1 MINFLLMDLTVYP
14 SQISGVVTANP
25 SKSHMQRVIVACLLA
40 GGRSVISNPSF
51 CDDAKA
57 TLSVTV
63 DLGAKVKNKKN
74 RVIISGGFDPVGNTL
89 NCGESGLGLRMFS
102 AVAALSEKE
111 ITLVGQGTLK
121 SRSVEM
127 IEKPLTDLGAR
138 VTLKQGK
145 LPVTVCG
152 PITGGKTIVD
162 GSLSSQFLTG
172 LLMALPLAEKDSELI
187 VRNLKSRF
195 YIDLTIKVLKDF
207 GVKVVNNNY
216 IHFFIPGGQSYK
228 NREYAIEG
236 DWSGAAFLL
245 VAGAIGGEVEI
256 ENLDINS
263 SQADRRILD
272 ILNQFGARI
281 NKSNNGIRVTKA
293 EMKPFNFDATDS
305 PDLFPPLVVLAAYA
319 KGKSRIKGVSRL
331 AGKESNRAEALVEE
345 FGKVGIKIETDGDD
359 MTIHGGAVTGGT
371 INSRNDH
378 RIAMAAAVAGVGAGG
393 SINIQGYECINK
405 SYPDFFTDYQKTGGK
420 IQ

>member
-1 MINFLLMDLTVYP
+1 MDLTVYP
-14 SQISGVVTANP
+14 SRINGVVTANP
-25 SKSHMQRVIVACLLA
+25 SKSHMQRAIVAGLLA

-57 TLSVTV
+57 AMSVAV
-63 DLGAKVKNKKN
+63 DLGAKVKVKKN

-102 AVAALSEKE
+102 AIAALSEKE

-121 SRSVEM
+121 SRSVAM
-127 IEKPLTDLGAR
+127 IEKPLTNLGAR
-138 VTLKQGK
+138 VTSKQGK

-152 PITGGKTIVD
+152 PITGGKATVD

-172 LLMALPLAEKDSELI
+172 LLMALPLAQKDSELI
-187 VRNLKSRF
+187 VNNLKSRF

-207 GVKVVNNNY
+207 SIEVINDNY
-216 IHFFIPGGQSYK
+216 EQFYIQGGQLYRS
-228 NREYAIEG
+228 REYDIEG
-236 DWSGAAFLL
+236 DWSGAALLL
-245 VAGAIGGEVEI
+245 VAGAIGGEVEV

-263 SQADRRILD
+263 TQADKRILD
-272 ILNQFGARI
+272 VLKQFGARI
-281 NKSNNGIRVTKA
+281 SKRNNIIHVTKSG
-293 EMKPFNFDATDS
+293 MKPFNFDATDS
-305 PDLFPPLVVLAAYA
+305 PDLFPPLVVLASYA

-345 FGKVGIKIETDGDD
+345 FTKVGIKIEIDGDE
-359 MTIHGGAVTGGT
+359 MTIYGGAVTGGT

-378 RIAMAAAVAGVGAGG
+378 RIAMAAAVAGVGAVGN
-393 SINIQGYECINK
+393 INIQGYECINK

-420 IQ
+420 INE

>member
-1 MINFLLMDLTVYP
+1 MDLTVYP
-14 SQISGVVTANP
+14 SQISGVVTASS
-25 SKSHMQRVIVACLLA
+25 SKSHMLRAIVAGMLA

-57 TLSVTV
+57 AMNVAM
-63 DLGAKVKNKKN
+63 DLGAEVKVEKN
-74 RVIISGGFDPVGNTL
+74 RVIISGGFNPVGNTL

-102 AVAALSEKE
+102 AVAALSGKE

-121 SRSVEM
+121 SRSVAM

-138 VTLKQGK
+138 VTSKQGK
-145 LPVTVCG
+145 LPVSVCG
-152 PITGGKTIVD
+152 PLTGGKTIVD

-187 VRNLKSRF
+187 VNDLKSRF

-207 GVKVVNNNY
+207 GIEISNNEY
-216 IHFFIPGGQSYK
+216 KHFIIPGGQVFIP
-228 NREYAIEG
+228 REYEIEG

-256 ENLDINS
+256 RNLDINS

-272 ILNQFGARI
+272 VLEQFGARI
-281 NKSNNGIRVTKA
+281 NKSNNVIQVTKA
-293 EMKPFNFDATDS
+293 GMKPFNFDATDS
-305 PDLFPPLVVLAAYA
+305 PDLFPPLVVLASYA

-345 FGKVGIKIETDGDD
+345 FTKVGIKIETDGDD
-359 MTIHGGAVTGGT
+359 MTVHGGVVTGGT

-378 RIAMAAAVAGVGAGG
+378 RIAMAAAVAGIGARGG
-393 SINIQGYECINK
+393 INIQGYECISK
-405 SYPDFFTDYQKTGGK
+405 SYPDFFTDYQKAGGK
-420 IQ
+420 INE

>member
-1 MINFLLMDLTVYP
+1 MDLTVYP
-14 SQISGVVTANP
+14 SQISGMVTANP
-25 SKSHMQRVIVACLLA
+25 SKSHMLRAIVAGLLA
-40 GGRSVISNPSF
+40 GGKTVISNPSF
-51 CDDAKA
+51 CEDAKA
-57 TLSVTV
+57 ALSVAM
-63 DLGAKVKNKKN
+63 DLGAKVEVKKN

-102 AVAALSEKE
+102 AVAALSGKE

-121 SRSVEM
+121 NRSVAM
-127 IEKPLTDLGAR
+127 IKKPLADLGAR

-152 PITGGKTIVD
+152 PLTGGKTIVD

-187 VRNLKSRF
+187 VNNLKSRF
-195 YIDLTIKVLKDF
+195 YIDLTIKVLGDF
-207 GVKVVNNNY
+207 GIKVINNNY
-216 IHFFIPGGQSYK
+216 EYFFIQGGQSYR
-228 NREYAIEG
+228 NGEYQIEG
-236 DWSGAAFLL
+236 DWSGAALLL

-263 SQADRRILD
+263 SQADRRIIDVLE
-272 ILNQFGARI
+272 QFGARI
-281 NKSNNGIRVTKA
+281 SKSNNGIQVIKA

-305 PDLFPPLVVLAAYA
+305 PDLFPPLVALASYA

-345 FGKVGIKIETDGDD
+345 FAKVGIKIETDDDD
-359 MTIHGGAVTGGT
+359 MIVHGGAVTGGT

-378 RIAMAAAVAGVGAGG
+378 RIAMAAAVAGVGAWG
-393 SINIQGYECINK
+393 SINIQDYECISK
-405 SYPDFFTDYQKTGGK
+405 SYPDFFTDYQKTGGR
-420 IQ
+420 INE

>member
-1 MINFLLMDLTVYP
+1 MDLTVYP
-14 SQISGVVTANP
+14 SQISGVVTASS
-25 SKSHMQRVIVACLLA
+25 SKSHMLRAIVAGMLA

-57 TLSVTV
+57 AMNVAM
-63 DLGAKVKNKKN
+63 DLGAEVKVEKN
-74 RVIISGGFDPVGNTL
+74 RVIISGGFNPVGNTL

-102 AVAALSEKE
+102 AVAALSGKE

-121 SRSVEM
+121 SRSVAM
-127 IEKPLTDLGAR
+127 IEKPLTDLGVR
-138 VTLKQGK
+138 VTSKQGK
-145 LPVTVCG
+145 LPVSVCG
-152 PITGGKTIVD
+152 PLTGGKTIVD

-187 VRNLKSRF
+187 VNDLKSRF

-207 GVKVVNNNY
+207 GIEVSNNEY
-216 IHFFIPGGQSYK
+216 KHFIIPGGQVFIP
-228 NREYAIEG
+228 REYEIEG

-256 ENLDINS
+256 RNLDINS

-272 ILNQFGARI
+272 VLEQFGARI
-281 NKSNNGIRVTKA
+281 NKSNNVIQVTKA
-293 EMKPFNFDATDS
+293 GMKPFNFDATDS
-305 PDLFPPLVVLAAYA
+305 PDLFPPLVVLASYA

-345 FGKVGIKIETDGDD
+345 FTKVGIKIETDGDD
-359 MTIHGGAVTGGT
+359 MTVHGGVVTGGT

-378 RIAMAAAVAGVGAGG
+378 RIAMAAAVAGIGARGG
-393 SINIQGYECINK
+393 INIQGYECISK
-405 SYPDFFTDYQKTGGK
+405 SYPDFFTDYQKAGGK
-420 IQ
+420 INE

>member
-1 MINFLLMDLTVYP
+1 MDLTVYP
-14 SQISGVVTANP
+14 SQISGVVTASS
-25 SKSHMQRVIVACLLA
+25 SKSHMLRAIVAGMLA

-57 TLSVTV
+57 TLSVAV
-63 DLGAKVKNKKN
+63 DLGAEVKVEKN
-74 RVIISGGFDPVGNTL
+74 RVIISGGFDPVKNTL

-102 AVAALSEKE
+102 AVAALSGKE

-121 SRSVEM
+121 SRSVAM
-127 IEKPLTDLGAR
+127 IEKPLTDLGVR
-138 VTLKQGK
+138 VTSKQGK
-145 LPVTVCG
+145 LPVSVCG
-152 PITGGKTIVD
+152 PLTGGKTIVD

-187 VRNLKSRF
+187 VNNLKSRF

-207 GVKVVNNNY
+207 GIEVSNNEY
-216 IHFFIPGGQSYK
+216 KHFIIPGGQVFIP
-228 NREYAIEG
+228 REYEIEG

-256 ENLDINS
+256 RNLDINS

-272 ILNQFGARI
+272 VLEQFGARI
-281 NKSNNGIRVTKA
+281 NKSNNVIQVTKA
-293 EMKPFNFDATDS
+293 GMKPFNFDATDS
-305 PDLFPPLVVLAAYA
+305 PDLFPPLVVLASYA

-345 FGKVGIKIETDGDD
+345 FTKVGIKIETDGDD
-359 MTIHGGAVTGGT
+359 MTVHGGVVTGGT

-378 RIAMAAAVAGVGAGG
+378 RIAMAAAVAGIGARGG
-393 SINIQGYECINK
+393 INIQGYECISK
-405 SYPDFFTDYQKTGGK
+405 SYPDFFTDYQKAGGK
-420 IQ
+420 INE

>member
-1 MINFLLMDLTVYP
+1 MDLTVYP

-25 SKSHMQRVIVACLLA
+25 SKSHMLRAIVAGLLA

-57 TLSVTV
+57 TLSVAV
-63 DLGAKVKNKKN
+63 GLGAKVEIEKN
-74 RVIISGGFDPVGNTL
+74 RVVISGGLDPVGNIL

-102 AVAALSEKE
+102 AVAALSGKE

-121 SRSVEM
+121 SRSVAM

-138 VTLKQGK
+138 VTSKQGK

-152 PITGGKTIVD
+152 PLTGGKTIVD

-172 LLMALPLAEKDSELI
+172 LLMALPLAEKDSELF
-187 VRNLKSRF
+187 VNDLKSRF
-195 YIDLTIKVLKDF
+195 YIDLTIKVLEDF
-207 GVKVVNNNY
+207 GIDVRNNNY
-216 IHFFIPGGQSYK
+216 KHFVIPGGQSYVS
-228 NREYAIEG
+228 REYRIEG

-245 VAGAIGGEVEI
+245 VAGAISGEVEV
-256 ENLDINS
+256 ENLDIDS
-263 SQADRRILD
+263 RQADRRILD
-272 ILNQFGARI
+272 VLEQFGARI
-281 NKSNNGIRVTKA
+281 SKGNKTIRVTKA
-293 EMKPFNFDATDS
+293 GMNPFVFDATDS
-305 PDLFPPLVVLAAYA
+305 PDLFPPLVVLASYA

-345 FGKVGIKIETDGDD
+345 FTKVGIKIETDGDE
-359 MTIHGGAVTGGT
+359 MTIYGGTVTGGT

-405 SYPDFFTDYQKTGGK
+405 SYPDFFTDYKKTGGK
-420 IQ
+420 INE

>member
-1 MINFLLMDLTVYP
+1 MDLTVYP
-14 SQISGVVTANP
+14 SQISGVVTANS
-25 SKSHMQRVIVACLLA
+25 SKSHMLRAIVAGLLA
-40 GGRSVISNPSF
+40 DGRSVISNPSF

-57 TLSVTV
+57 TLNVAV
-63 DLGAKVKNKKN
+63 DLGAEVKVEKE

-102 AVAALSEKE
+102 AVAALSGRG

-121 SRSVEM
+121 SRSVAM

-138 VTLKQGK
+138 VTSKQGK
-145 LPVTVCG
+145 LPVSVCG
-152 PITGGKTIVD
+152 PLTGGKTIVD

-187 VRNLKSRF
+187 VNNLKSRF
-195 YIDLTIKVLKDF
+195 YIDLTLKVLKDF
-207 GVKVVNNNY
+207 GIEVRNNNY
-216 IHFFIPGGQSYK
+216 KQFVIPGGQSYVSG
-228 NREYAIEG
+228 EYKIEG

-245 VAGAIGGEVEI
+245 VAGAIGGEVEV
-256 ENLDINS
+256 ENLDIDS
-263 SQADRRILD
+263 RQADRRILD
-272 ILNQFGARI
+272 VLEQFGARI
-281 NKSNNGIRVTKA
+281 SKGNKTIQVTKA
-293 EMKPFNFDATDS
+293 GMKPFSFDATDS
-305 PDLFPPLVVLAAYA
+305 PDLFPPLVVLASYA

-345 FGKVGIKIETDGDD
+345 FTKVGIKIETDGDE
-359 MTIHGGAVTGGT
+359 MTIYGGVVTGGT

-420 IQ
+420 INE

>member
-1 MINFLLMDLTVYP
+1 
-14 SQISGVVTANP
+14 
-25 SKSHMQRVIVACLLA
+25 MQRVIVACLLA

-57 TLSVTV
+57 AMSVAV
-63 DLGAKVKNKKN
+63 DLGAKVEVEKN

-102 AVAALSEKE
+102 AVAALSGKE

-121 SRSVEM
+121 NRSVAM
-127 IEKPLTDLGAR
+127 IKKPLADLGAR

-152 PITGGKTIVD
+152 PLTGGKTIVD

-187 VRNLKSRF
+187 VNNLKSRF
-195 YIDLTIKVLKDF
+195 YIDLTIKVLGDF
-207 GVKVVNNNY
+207 GIKVINNNY
-216 IHFFIPGGQSYK
+216 EYFFIQGGQSYR
-228 NREYAIEG
+228 NGEYQIEG
-236 DWSGAAFLL
+236 DWSGAALLL

-263 SQADRRILD
+263 SQADRRIIDVLE
-272 ILNQFGARI
+272 QFGARI
-281 NKSNNGIRVTKA
+281 NKSNNGIRVIKT

-305 PDLFPPLVVLAAYA
+305 PDLFPPLVVLASYA

-345 FGKVGIKIETDGDD
+345 FAKVGIKIETDDDD
-359 MTIHGGAVTGGT
+359 MIVHGGAVTGGT

-378 RIAMAAAVAGVGAGG
+378 RIAMAAAVAGIGASG
-393 SINIQGYECINK
+393 SLNIQGYECISK
-405 SYPDFFTDYQKTGGK
+405 SYPDFFTDYQKTGGR
-420 IQ
+420 INE

>member
-1 MINFLLMDLTVYP
+1 MDLTVYP
-14 SQISGVVTANP
+14 SQIYGVVTANP
-25 SKSHMQRVIVACLLA
+25 SKSHMQRAIVAGLLA
-40 GGRSVISNPSF
+40 GGRTVISNPSF
-51 CDDAKA
+51 CEDSKA
-57 TLSVTV
+57 ALNVAM
-63 DLGAKVKNKKN
+63 DLGAKVEVENK
-74 RVIISGGFDPVGNTL
+74 RVVISGGFDPVGNML

-102 AVAALSEKE
+102 AIAALSGKE

-121 SRSVEM
+121 SRSVAM

-138 VTLKQGK
+138 VTSKQGK
-145 LPVTVCG
+145 LPVTVRG
-152 PITGGKTIVD
+152 PLTGGKATVD

-187 VRNLKSRF
+187 VNDLKSRF

-207 GVKVVNNNY
+207 GIEVINNNY
-216 IHFFIPGGQSYK
+216 EHFFVQGGQSYRS
-228 NREYAIEG
+228 REYKIEG
-236 DWSGAAFLL
+236 DWSGSAFLM
-245 VAGAIGGEVEI
+245 VAGAVGGEVEVK
-256 ENLDINS
+256 NLDIGS

-272 ILNQFGARI
+272 VLEQFGARI
-281 NKSNNGIRVTKA
+281 APGVNTIRVTKA
-293 EMKPFNFDATDS
+293 EMKLFNFDATDS
-305 PDLFPPLVVLAAYA
+305 PDLFPPLVVLASYA

-345 FGKVGIKIETDGDD
+345 FTKVGMKIETDGDD
-359 MTIHGGAVTGGT
+359 MIVYGGGVTGGT
-371 INSRNDH
+371 IDSRNDH

-420 IQ
+420 INE

>member
-1 MINFLLMDLTVYP
+1 
-14 SQISGVVTANP
+14 
-25 SKSHMQRVIVACLLA
+25 MQRVIVACLLA

-57 TLSVTV
+57 ALSVAV
-63 DLGAKVKNKKN
+63 DLGAKVKVEKN

-102 AVAALSEKE
+102 AVAALSGKE
-111 ITLVGQGTLK
+111 ITLVGHGTLK
-121 SRSVEM
+121 SRSVAM

-152 PITGGKTIVD
+152 PITGGKAMVD

-172 LLMALPLAEKDSELI
+172 LLIALPLAEKDSELI
-187 VRNLKSRF
+187 VNNLKSRF

-207 GVKVVNNNY
+207 GIEILNNEY
-216 IHFFIPGGQSYK
+216 KHFIIPGSQVFISG
-228 NREYAIEG
+228 EYEIEG

-245 VAGAIGGEVEI
+245 VAGAIGGEVKI

-263 SQADRRILD
+263 NQADRRILD
-272 ILNQFGARI
+272 VLEQFGARVK
-281 NKSNNGIRVTKA
+281 KSNNGIRVIKA

-305 PDLFPPLVVLAAYA
+305 PDLFPPLVVLASYA
-319 KGKSRIKGVSRL
+319 KGKSRIKGISRL
-331 AGKESNRAEALVEE
+331 AGKESNRAEALIEE
-345 FGKVGIKIETDGDD
+345 FAKVGIQIETDDEN
-359 MTIHGGAVTGGT
+359 MIVYGGIVTGGT

-393 SINIQGYECINK
+393 NINIQGYECISK

-420 IQ
+420 INE

>member
-1 MINFLLMDLTVYP
+1 MDLTVYP

-25 SKSHMQRVIVACLLA
+25 SKSHMQRAIVAGLLA
-40 GGRSVISNPSF
+40 GGKSVISNPSF
-51 CDDAKA
+51 CEDSKA
-57 TLSVTV
+57 ALNVAV
-63 DLGAKVKNKKN
+63 DLGAEVEVEKN
-74 RVIISGGFDPVGNTL
+74 RVVISGGFDPVGNTL

-102 AVAALSEKE
+102 AVAALSGKE

-121 SRSVEM
+121 SRSVAM

-138 VTLKQGK
+138 VTSMQGK

-152 PITGGKTIVD
+152 PLTGGKTIVD

-187 VRNLKSRF
+187 VNNLKSRF
-195 YIDLTIKVLKDF
+195 YIDLTIEVLKDF
-207 GVKVVNNNY
+207 DIEISNNEY
-216 IHFFIPGGQSYK
+216 KHFIIPGGQVFIP
-228 NREYAIEG
+228 REYEIEG

-245 VAGAIGGEVEI
+245 VAGAISGEVLI
-256 ENLDINS
+256 ENLDVNS

-272 ILNQFGARI
+272 VLEQFGARI
-281 NKSNNGIRVTKA
+281 APGNNTIRVTKA

-305 PDLFPPLVVLAAYA
+305 PDLFPPLVVLASYA

-345 FGKVGIKIETDGDD
+345 FTKVGLKIETDNEN
-359 MTIHGGAVTGGT
+359 MIVHGGAVTGGT

-378 RIAMAAAVAGVGAGG
+378 RIAMAAAVVGVGAGG
-393 SINIQGYECINK
+393 SINIQGYECISK
-405 SYPDFFTDYQKTGGK
+405 SYPDFFTDYKKTGGK
-420 IQ
+420 INE

>member
-1 MINFLLMDLTVYP
+1 MDLTVYP
-14 SQISGVVTANP
+14 SRISGVVTANP

-57 TLSVTV
+57 ALSVAV
-63 DLGAKVKNKKN
+63 DLGAKVKVEKN

-102 AVAALSEKE
+102 AVAALSGKE
-111 ITLVGQGTLK
+111 ITLVGHGTLK
-121 SRSVEM
+121 SRSVAM

-152 PITGGKTIVD
+152 PITGGKAMVD

-172 LLMALPLAEKDSELI
+172 LLIALPLAEKDSELI
-187 VRNLKSRF
+187 VNNLKSRF

-207 GVKVVNNNY
+207 GIEILNNEY
-216 IHFFIPGGQSYK
+216 KHFIIPGSQVFISG
-228 NREYAIEG
+228 EYEIEG

-245 VAGAIGGEVEI
+245 VAGAIGGEVKI

-263 SQADRRILD
+263 NQADRRILD
-272 ILNQFGARI
+272 VLEQFGARVK
-281 NKSNNGIRVTKA
+281 KSNNGIRVIKA

-305 PDLFPPLVVLAAYA
+305 PDLFPPLVVLASYA
-319 KGKSRIKGVSRL
+319 KGKSRIKGISRL
-331 AGKESNRAEALVEE
+331 AGKESNRAEALIEE
-345 FGKVGIKIETDGDD
+345 FAKVGIQIETDDEN
-359 MTIHGGAVTGGT
+359 MIVYGGIVTGGT

-393 SINIQGYECINK
+393 NINIQGYECISK

-420 IQ
+420 INE

>member
-1 MINFLLMDLTVYP
+1 MDLTVYP
-14 SQISGVVTANP
+14 SQISGVVTASS
-25 SKSHMQRVIVACLLA
+25 SKSHMLRAIVAGMLA

-57 TLSVTV
+57 TLSVAV
-63 DLGAKVKNKKN
+63 DLGAEVKVEKN
-74 RVIISGGFDPVGNTL
+74 RVIISGGFDPVKNTL

-102 AVAALSEKE
+102 AVAALSGKE

-121 SRSVEM
+121 SRSVAM
-127 IEKPLTDLGAR
+127 IEKPLTDLGVR
-138 VTLKQGK
+138 VTSKQGK
-145 LPVTVCG
+145 LPVSVCG
-152 PITGGKTIVD
+152 PLTGGKTIVD

-187 VRNLKSRF
+187 VNNLKSRF
-195 YIDLTIKVLKDF
+195 YIDLTLKVLKDF
-207 GVKVVNNNY
+207 GIEISNNGY
-216 IHFFIPGGQSYK
+216 KHFIIPGGQVFIP
-228 NREYAIEG
+228 REYEIEG

-256 ENLDINS
+256 RNLDINS

-272 ILNQFGARI
+272 VLEQFGARI
-281 NKSNNGIRVTKA
+281 NKSNNVIQVTKA

-305 PDLFPPLVVLAAYA
+305 PDLFPPLVVLASHA

-331 AGKESNRAEALVEE
+331 TGKESNRAEALVEE
-345 FGKVGIKIETDGDD
+345 FTKVGIKIKTDGDD
-359 MTIHGGAVTGGT
+359 MIIHGGGVTGGT

-378 RIAMAAAVAGVGAGG
+378 RIAMAAAISGVGAGG
-393 SINIQGYECINK
+393 NINIQGYECINK
-405 SYPDFFTDYQKTGGK
+405 SYPDFFIDYQKTGGK
-420 IQ
+420 INE

>member
-1 MINFLLMDLTVYP
+1 MDLTVYP

-57 TLSVTV
+57 AMSVV
-63 DLGAKVKNKKN
+63 MDLGAKVKVKKN

-102 AVAALSEKE
+102 AVAALSGKE

-121 SRSVEM
+121 SRSVAM

-152 PITGGKTIVD
+152 PITGGKAIVD

-172 LLMALPLAEKDSELI
+172 LLIALPLAEKDSELI
-187 VRNLKSRF
+187 VNNLKSRF

-207 GVKVVNNNY
+207 GIEISNNGY
-216 IHFFIPGGQSYK
+216 KHFIIPGSQVFIPG
-228 NREYAIEG
+228 EYEIEG

-245 VAGAIGGEVEI
+245 VAGAIGGEVKI

-263 SQADRRILD
+263 NQADRRILD
-272 ILNQFGARI
+272 VLEQFGARI

-305 PDLFPPLVVLAAYA
+305 PDLFPPLVVLASYA
-319 KGKSRIKGVSRL
+319 KGKSRIKGISRL
-331 AGKESNRAEALVEE
+331 AGKESNRAEALIEE
-345 FGKVGIKIETDGDD
+345 FAKVGINIETDGDE
-359 MTIHGGAVTGGT
+359 MIIHGGVVTGGT

-393 SINIQGYECINK
+393 NINIQGYECISK

-420 IQ
+420 INE